1 MSVIGLRL
9 DDSNEDSRWLSGPSL
24 ACGPSEEGSDEL
36 MENPSRAR
44 RLGFQHTL
52 AAESRVLG
60 AERGLRVSS
69 WVVRS
74 GDEQR

>member
-1 MSVIGLRL
+1 MIVIGLRL
-9 DDSNEDSRWLSGPSL
+9 GNSNEVSRLLSGLSL

-36 MENPSRAR
+36 MGNPSQAR

-60 AERGLRVSS
+60 AERRLRISS
-69 WVVRS
+69 WVVRGS
-74 GDEQR
+74 DERR